1 MRTVFESWKYLFKNI
16 LFLLPFSLVPAVFL
30 SLSLDYNCI
39 HTVWYGFFTGEP
51 RAEFLEY
58 LHAWS
63 FLRIDD
69 WLGALYSLIAIVATI
84 FAFSV
89 LLCFVEKHMRLGKRT
104 LSGLWQQTKNI
115 LPSVAVYTL
124 LMVVFYEIWAIV
136 LSAVLFAIASISA
149 TPAVYVLSLI
159 AMLAFGFVLIYL
171 MTILYLWLP
180 CKQMTGFRFFEAF
193 LYSYRLMVRVR
204 GKLLLSFAISAVG
217 KFLILVLCA
226 LLPYAAYH
234 IIAVILFLF
243 LFLNFGIRMETLYFE
258 TDKLDR
264 EDILRHKWE
273 Y

>member
-1 MRTVFESWKYLFKNI
+1 MRTVFGSWTYIFKNI
-16 LFLLPFSLVPAVFL
+16 LFLLPFAVIPAVFL

-39 HTVWYGFFTGEP
+39 HAVWSGFFTGDP

-69 WLGALYSLIAIVATI
+69 WLGAVYSLLAIVTVI
-84 FAFSV
+84 PAFSV

-104 LSGLWQQTKNI
+104 MSGLWNQTKNI
-115 LPSVAVYTL
+115 LPSVAVYVL
-124 LMVVFYEIWAIV
+124 LMVVVYEIWAIV
-136 LSAVLFAIASISA
+136 LSAVLFAVASVPNV
-149 TPAVYVLSLI
+149 PAIYVLSII
-159 AMLAFGFVLIYL
+159 AMAAFGFALIYL
-171 MTILYLWLP
+171 ATILYLWLP
-180 CKQMTGFRFFEAF
+180 CKQMTGFRFFEAL
-193 LYSYRLMVRVR
+193 LYSYRLMVGVR
-204 GKLLLSFAISAVG
+204 GKLLLSFAISVIG
-217 KFLILVLCA
+217 MFLILVLCS

-234 IIAVILFLF
+234 IIAVVLFFF

>member
-84 FAFSV
+84 CAFSV

-136 LSAVLFAIASISA
+136 LSNWKPTASKYSRS
-149 TPAVYVLSLI
+149 P
-159 AMLAFGFVLIYL
+159 M
-171 MTILYLWLP
+171 
-180 CKQMTGFRFFEAF
+180 EA
-193 LYSYRLMVRVR
+193 
-204 GKLLLSFAISAVG
+204 
-217 KFLILVLCA
+217 
-226 LLPYAAYH
+226 
-234 IIAVILFLF
+234 
-243 LFLNFGIRMETLYFE
+243 
-258 TDKLDR
+258 
-264 EDILRHKWE
+264 
-273 Y
+273 

>member
-1 MRTVFESWKYLFKNI
+1 MRTVFGSWKYLFKNI

-30 SLSLDYNCI
+30 SLSLDYNCA
-39 HTVWYGFFTGEP
+39 HAVWYGFFKGNP

-58 LHAWS
+58 LHTWS

-69 WLGALYSLIAIVATI
+69 WLGAVYSLLAIVTAV

-115 LPSVAVYTL
+115 LPSVAAYVIM
-124 LMVVFYEIWAIV
+124 MVVFYEIWAIV

-171 MTILYLWLP
+171 TTILYLWLP

-193 LYSYRLMVRVR
+193 LYSYRLMVGVR
-204 GKLLLSFAISAVG
+204 GKLLLSFAVSVVG
-217 KFLILVLCA
+217 MFLILVLCS

-234 IIAVILFLF
+234 IIAVILFFF
-243 LFLNFGIRMETLYFE
+243 LFLNFGIRMEALYFE